1 MEDRAAAP
9 DKVLAFNPHI
19 LLPAHGLPIEG
30 RETIK
35 TVLTNYRNAIRHV
48 HDQTLKAISECMPP
62 EAAIAAAAL
71 PPNLANLPYVKER
84 YGHISYCVR
93 IS

>member
-1 MEDRAAAP
+1 
-9 DKVLAFNPHI
+9 
-19 LLPAHGLPIEG
+19 
-30 RETIK
+30 
-35 TVLTNYRNAIRHV
+35 
-48 HDQTLKAISECMPP
+48 MPP